1 MFKAT
6 VKHEYSEAPG
16 DMQFWIINKH
26 NSLYLEKFIIHFKIR
41 GMSLVLY

>member
-16 DMQFWIINKH
+16 DMQFLIMIN
-26 NSLYLEKFIIHFKIR
+26 IIHYI
-41 GMSLVLY
+41 